1 MRNEGKQTLYELIAG
16 VILISCLLL
25 VGNVFAGSPLA
36 YTLGVLLGGF
46 LAVLMSFHMYSSIAK
61 AMLYDQKNAEKKMK
75 SSSFLRMVGMFAAV
89 AAAAMLPELFSVIG
103 VLLGLLSLKFSAYLQ
118 PLTHKI
124 YAKIIGKGR

>member
-25 VGNVFAGSPLA
+25 IGNVFAGKPLA

-75 SSSFLRMVGMFAAV
+75 QSAFFRMAGMFAAV